1 MAQKMTQN
9 NEPARRYRDEPKM
22 RGLVLAVGVTLVLLA
37 GAVPASAQPLYDGY
51 LKVKGNGKVRKSI
64 QGAGWQTVFK
74 ERAEGRVRYRV
85 CLTHMPTKTSRCWK
99 RRTSASGISVVFVA
113 LFVNDRGG
121 PGPWRARF
129 LVHGRRVAK
138 WDFTVLPEPGQ
149 EGATR

>member
-1 MAQKMTQN
+1 MSR
-9 NEPARRYRDEPKM
+9 EARQWM
-22 RGLVLAVGVTLVLLA
+22 RGLLLAVGVTSVLLA
-37 GAVPASAQPLYDGY
+37 GAVAAPARPLHDGY
-51 LKVKGNGKVRKSI
+51 VKLLGGGKVRESF

-85 CLTHMPTKTSRCWK
+85 CLTQRQTKTSRCWT
-99 RRTSASGISVVFVA
+99 RRTRADGTSIVFVA

-121 PGPWRARF
+121 PGPWRAKF
-129 LVHGRRVAK
+129 LVDGRRVAK